1 MQVIEVNASFIT
13 TLISCFAVIACV
25 LVGVLLG
32 LHFRKKQD
40 EIRRRK
46 DIEIKSLKGM
56 IDYEVKKAESKGYES
71 GFEVGYQQAMAD
83 IKSGKVEVKKNGPA
97 SET

>member
-32 LHFRKKQD
+32 LHFRKKLD

-56 IDYEVKKAESKGYES
+56 IDYEVKKAESHGYES

-83 IKSGKVEVKKNGPA
+83 IKTGKVEVKKN
-97 SET
+97 E